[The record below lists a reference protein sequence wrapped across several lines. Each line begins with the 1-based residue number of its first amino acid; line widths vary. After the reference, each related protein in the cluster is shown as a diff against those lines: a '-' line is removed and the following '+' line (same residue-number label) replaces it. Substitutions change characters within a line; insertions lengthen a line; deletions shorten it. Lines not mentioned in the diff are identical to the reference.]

1 MIRSY
6 TKLTIYRLSGV
17 FFVLLASIFVLLDSR
32 DASAYSASIS
42 TSNSITLDA
51 KPSGDG
57 TTIHTESITITSD
70 CRNGYNLTIATPEG
84 SDLYAGGD
92 NTNSASITAVD
103 GTSALSNSNNTN
115 KWGYTLTSN
124 PTSSTV
130 FSPLSSTASVLKSSM
145 DTASPDSDINDS
157 FAISYGVKID
167 NTVAPNQYKMANS
180 GSIVYYLTMDTT
192 CTQYTVNFNTNGG
205 SLAQGISFPDQPIQE
220 GEATKLNSADT
231 ITPPTG
237 ASYTDADNNTIT
249 GDANKLWTF
258 WGWNTAVDGS
268 GDWYK
273 DREVV
278 EDLANAGSTITLYA
292 QWKQAT
298 LADMTAAPAT
308 QPTDPKQIDHN
319 EMQDMR
325 PEVCYNSP
333 ITTAENAPAATLLDY
348 RGKVIT
354 DDPSTTEQPEEYTV
368 SKLADSNC
376 WMTKNL
382 NLGRSGTDGPNGDG
396 TITLTPDDTD
406 LPSNAPS
413 ASLYILTL
421 PASTTTSNTSN
432 TAAVIRTTNNS
443 GNNDNGTYYSWV
455 AATLFALSTRE
466 PVWSSICP
474 KNWDLPSDAQFT
486 NLATK
491 TAYTSSNQ
499 TTAQP
504 SNFLINGGFTN
515 GATFYQT
522 SYSHFWTNRSSST
535 TAAYGARVNGTTM
548 TVSNTANTTY
558 GGNKYYRKN
567 IRCIASNGKATINY
581 DGNGTAE
588 HPVTGTTA
596 SQENVEINSANLTSN
611 AFTRTHYSFKNWN
624 TAADGTGASIANSAA
639 LSTLNLKPGETITLY
654 AQWLPQRQ
662 IIYNDNCSYNNAGC
676 ATNQDTTNTSSWTNA
691 GSNITLGSDS
701 YFTTRSGYAITS
713 WNTARDGSGTSYNIS
728 SSYTVPSDLAT
739 PDQVTL
745 YAMWSPAL
753 TINFNSNGG
762 SGTMT
767 SQLISEN
774 TSKAL
779 KSNSFTAPSG
789 NYFIGWMTEESR
801 VNNEVVYTNGAAYT
815 APTTVTP
822 GDSITLYAKWGPRYT
837 IVYNGNSP
845 TGGSMVSSGTELKH
859 TNINEGSTV
868 NLYPPNYWKTDY
880 GFVGWS
886 PSATATVGGTDPIYG
901 PNESISAPSYDKY
914 GEEISGTKT
923 ITLYA
928 IWQTADS
935 TKTMQTFTAADCQ
948 NLSQTTFNTSTGKI
962 TTPAGSVIALK
973 DQRDNNVYTIARL
986 ADGKCWMTENLRL
999 EAENTVGNNQYDSSV
1014 TNQSLSQNYGGVFT
1028 GLDSSENANFTN
1040 STTATPN
1047 NLYNSTNITGSYTG
1061 YRFPRYNNNNTKTSL
1076 TASYNGTGSTTY
1088 YSWYSYGNYYTWAAA
1103 MANTDY
1109 ITSSSTSEATNTSIC
1124 PTNWS
1129 LPTNGST
1136 TKDFGT
1142 LSRSYDGS
1150 GENQSGTGTGDIMS
1164 NRFRSFPNNFL
1175 YSGNFNGSSAYLRG
1189 SYGYY
1194 WSRSAY
1200 VSNYSYNLT
1209 LVSTGLF
1216 PSFNYDKYFGF
1227 SVRCLIGS

>member
-1 MIRSY
+1 
-6 TKLTIYRLSGV
+6 
-17 FFVLLASIFVLLDSR
+17 
-32 DASAYSASIS
+32 
-42 TSNSITLDA
+42 
-51 KPSGDG
+51 
-57 TTIHTESITITSD
+57 
-70 CRNGYNLTIATPEG
+70 
-84 SDLYAGGD
+84 
-92 NTNSASITAVD
+92 
-103 GTSALSNSNNTN
+103 
-115 KWGYTLTSN
+115 
-124 PTSSTV
+124 
-130 FSPLSSTASVLKSSM
+130 M

-180 GSIVYYLTMDTT
+180 GSIVYYLTMNTT

-258 WGWNTAVDGS
+258 WGWNTAVDGT

-273 DREVV
+273 DREAV
-278 EDLANAGSTITLYA
+278 EDIANAGSTITLYA

-319 EMQDMR
+319 LMQDMS

-333 ITTAENAPAATLLDY
+333 ITTATTAPAATLLDY

-354 DDPSTTEQPEEYTV
+354 DNPNTTESPEQYTV
-368 SKLADSNC
+368 SKLPDNNC

-382 NLGRSGTDGPNGDG
+382 NLGRTGTDGPNSNG
-396 TITLTPDDTD
+396 TITLTSDDTD
-406 LPSNAPS
+406 LAENTTF
-413 ASLYILTL
+413 TL
-421 PASTTTSNTSN
+421 PVSTTTSSTTT
-432 TAAVIRTTNNS
+432 TAARIRVTNTS
-443 GNNDNGTYYSWV
+443 GNNNNGTYYSWP
-455 AATLFALSTRE
+455 AAIASTATYTTAN
-466 PVWSSICP
+466 VIVTSSVCP
-474 KNWDLPSDAQFT
+474 KNWDLPTNDQYT
-486 NLATK
+486 NLQTK
-491 TAYTSSNQ
+491 AAYTSSN
-499 TTAQP
+499 TTTSAP
-504 SNFLINGGFTN
+504 SSFLTNGGFTN

-522 SYSHFWTNRSSST
+522 SYSHFWTSRTAGTYAYGSRVYASSISVSSS
-535 TAAYGARVNGTTM
+535 NG
-548 TVSNTANTTY
+548 TTY
-558 GGNKYYRKN
+558 GGNKYYEKN
-567 IRCIASNGKATINY
+567 IRCVASNGTATINY
-581 DGNGTAE
+581 DGNGTTE

-596 SQENVEINSANLTSN
+596 SQENVEINAAPTTRANG
-611 AFTRTHYSFKNWN
+611 FTRTGWTFNGWN
-624 TAADGTGASIANSAA
+624 TAADGSGTAITE
-639 LSTLNLKPGETITLY
+639 STAISNLDLVPGSTITLY
-654 AQWLPQRQ
+654 AQWIPQRQ
-662 IIYNDNCSYNNAGC
+662 IIFNDNCSYNNAGC
-676 ATNQDTTNTSSWTNA
+676 ATSTDATNTSSWTNA
-691 GSNITLGSDS
+691 GSNITLGSDT
-701 YFTTRSGYAITS
+701 YFTTRSGYTITS

-728 SSYTVPSDLAT
+728 SSYTVPSTITA

-745 YAMWSPAL
+745 YAQWSPAL

-767 SQLISEN
+767 AQLIPEN

-779 KSNSFTAPSG
+779 KDNSFTAPSG
-789 NYFIGWMTEESR
+789 NIFIGWMTEESR
-801 VNNEVVYTNGAAYT
+801 VNNEVVYANGATYT

-837 IVYNGNSP
+837 IVYDGNNA
-845 TGGSMVSSGTELKH
+845 TGGSMISSSTELKH

-868 NLYPPNYWKTDY
+868 DLYASNYWKTGF

-886 PSATATVGGTDPIYG
+886 PSAAATVGGSDPIYG

-928 IWQTADS
+928 IWQEADS

-973 DQRDNNVYTIARL
+973 DQRDNNVYTVAKL

-999 EAENTVGNNQYDSSV
+999 EAENTVGNNQSDPSV

-1028 GLDSSENANFTN
+1028 GLDSSENDFSN
-1040 STTATPN
+1040 STIATPN
-1047 NLYNSTNITGSYTG
+1047 NLYNSTNITGSYRG

-1076 TASYNGTGSTTY
+1076 TASYNGTGSGTY

-1103 MANTDY
+1103 MANTTYYD
-1109 ITSSSTSEATNTSIC
+1109 SSTGTSGSESAGTSIC
-1124 PTNWS
+1124 PTNWT
-1129 LPTNGST
+1129 LPTSGTS

-1150 GENQSGTGTGDIMS
+1150 GENQSGTGTGDIIS
-1164 NRFRSFPNNFL
+1164 NRFRAFPNNFL
-1175 YSGNFNGSSAYLRG
+1175 YSGYLYGSSAYARS

-1200 VSNYSYNLT
+1200 SSRDSYRLY
-1209 LVSTGLF
+1209 LDSTGLS
-1216 PSFNYDKYFGF
+1216 PSFNYMKFYGF